1 MQRNALIS
9 VAAGLLSAV
18 LYLSI
23 KWSILGTLLFMF
35 SPLPLFATGLGLGLA
50 AGAVAALAAMIAV
63 ALVTEFTGMVVF
75 AIAYAVPALMVV
87 RFALL
92 NRMAEDGTTEWYPP
106 GQMLAW
112 IALFGIGAFA
122 AAAVFTGTG
131 TGGLR
136 AEISSY
142 VDTMRGLS
150 GQSSD
155 SVDQVFATIKLIF
168 PVIVTTWWMI
178 IMVVNGVLAQKMLER
193 RGLNRRPGPD
203 LRTTALP
210 PWLAGVM
217 VAATVAAL
225 LGSEWL
231 EFLGINIALILC
243 VPYFFVGLAV
253 LHMVSAAWSI
263 RRAILFAA
271 YVLLLLF
278 SWTAVVVA
286 GIGFLEHWTGLRE
299 RFGGPSR
306 SHERK
311 E

>member
-1 MQRNALIS
+1 
-9 VAAGLLSAV
+9 
-18 LYLSI
+18 
-23 KWSILGTLLFMF
+23 
-35 SPLPLFATGLGLGLA
+35 
-50 AGAVAALAAMIAV
+50 
-63 ALVTEFTGMVVF
+63 
-75 AIAYAVPALMVV
+75 
-87 RFALL
+87 
-92 NRMAEDGTTEWYPP
+92 MAEDGTTEWYPP

-112 IALFGIGAFA
+112 IALFGIGAFT

-136 AEISSY
+136 AEISSS
-142 VDTMRGLS
+142 VDTMRGLFVKS

-155 SVDQVFATIKLIF
+155 SVDKFFATIELIF
-168 PVIVTTWWMI
+168 PFMVTTWWLI
-178 IMVVNGVLAQKMLER
+178 IMVVNGVLAQRMLER

-225 LGSEWL
+225 LGSGWL

-253 LHMVSAAWSI
+253 LHMVSAAWST